1 MKSGRNSW
9 RRAEGRQTGTA
20 WKVLIAL
27 AVGIACL
34 LTTAEPS
41 DAQERGISDEPVL
54 MVADQLVHDE
64 TLGTITARGSVE
76 LSQGERT
83 LLADSVTYNQ
93 REDTVIAAGNIS
105 LLEPTGEV
113 IFSDYVEL
121 HNELKTGFID
131 NLRLRMTDG
140 SRLAAN
146 RGLRTE
152 DNRKILSRA
161 VFTPCDSCKEDPN
174 RPPLWQ
180 LKARK
185 IVHDE
190 KARDIIYNDATLEMF
205 GVPVLYTPYLSHPDP
220 TVDRRSGFLAPTIGY
235 SDELGAIYGQPYYQ
249 VIDESRDLEVMPI
262 VYSSDGGIL
271 KGRYRQHFTQGKID
285 FQGTAGVLDQ
295 RENDRETGDKDFEGS
310 VDLEA
315 RFDFDRTWRGGLD
328 FEQASARTYLRRYR
342 LDSREV
348 LTTRA
353 FTEGFRSRNYASVE
367 ALKFQGLN
375 PGDSRDKSP
384 TVAPLMEYSFVGEP
398 DRAGGRF
405 QIDSSVMSLT
415 RQTGADSKKI
425 AVRSGWSLP
434 YTAPAGD
441 IYTLNATLD
450 TDYFHSD
457 GLESGNNGDTGR
469 VFPQLG
475 LNWRYPFARAG
486 ENYHQMVEPI
496 VNVVLAP
503 DWGNPDEISN
513 EDSQSFLFDDTNL
526 FRMNRFTGS
535 DRVTSGSRVDYGF
548 KTGVYGNGGG
558 SSSLLFGQSF
568 RFYGDGPFEKG
579 SGLEDDLSDYVG
591 RVSVSPN
598 DNLDF
603 LFRFR
608 LDKDDFTP
616 RRSEIGM
623 RYFHPRFSLIADY
636 VLLDDQTNSD
646 NIAGAAS
653 FLEREQLDLSGS
665 VNLSE
670 FWSVNGRVV
679 QDFSDDANRT
689 LIASTG
695 LVYSDECFTFGLV
708 YERSELEDDDIEPE
722 QRVMLQIAF
731 KHLGGFASN

>member
-1 MKSGRNSW
+1 MKPGRTASSRATGRREGFTW
-9 RRAEGRQTGTA
+9 RANLALAAGLLA
-20 WKVLIAL
+20 LLIAVSP
-27 AVGIACL
+27 A
-34 LTTAEPS
+34 P
-41 DAQERGISDEPVL
+41 AQERGIGDDPVL

-93 REDTVIAAGNIS
+93 REDTVIATGNIS

-121 HNELKTGFID
+121 HNALKTGFID

-146 RGLRTE
+146 RGVRTG
-152 DNRKILSRA
+152 DKRKLLSRA
-161 VFTPCDSCKEDPN
+161 VFTPCESCKEDPS

-190 KARDIIYNDATLEMF
+190 QAKDIIYNDAMLEMF

-220 TVDRRSGFLAPTIGY
+220 TVDRRSGFLAPTTGF
-235 SDELGAIYGQPYYQ
+235 SDELGVIYGQPYYH

-262 VYSSDGGIL
+262 MYSSEGGVL
-271 KGRYRQHFTQGKID
+271 RGRYRQHFTRGEID
-285 FQGTAGVLDQ
+285 FQGTAGLLDQ
-295 RENDRETGDKDFEGS
+295 REDDRETGDKDFEGS
-310 VDLEA
+310 VDLEG
-315 RFDFDRTWRGGLD
+315 RFDFDRTWRGGFDL
-328 FEQASARTYLRRYR
+328 EQASARTYLRRYR

-353 FTEGFRSRNYASVE
+353 FTEGFRRRNYASVE

-375 PGDSRDKSP
+375 AGDSRDKSP
-384 TVAPLMEYSFVGEP
+384 TVAPLMEYNFVGEP
-398 DRAGGRF
+398 DPAGGRF
-405 QIDSSVMSLT
+405 QLDSTVMSLT

-425 AVRSGWSLP
+425 AIRSGWSLP

-441 IYTLNATLD
+441 IYTLTATLD

-457 GLESGNNGDTGR
+457 GLESGNDGDTAR

-486 ENYHQMVEPI
+486 GNYHQTVEPI
-496 VNVVLAP
+496 VNVVLSP
-503 DWGNPDEISN
+503 DGGNPDEISN
-513 EDSQSFLFDDTNL
+513 EDSQSFIFDDTNL

-535 DRVTSGSRVDYGF
+535 DRVTGGSRVDYGF
-548 KTGVYGNGGG
+548 KAGVYGDGGG
-558 SSSLLFGQSF
+558 SSSLLFGQSY
-568 RFYGDGPFEKG
+568 RFLGDGPFEEG
-579 SGLEDDLSDYVG
+579 SGLEDDLSDFVG
-591 RVSVSPN
+591 RVSVNPSH
-598 DNLDF
+598 NLDF
-603 LFRFR
+603 LLRFR
-608 LDKDDFTP
+608 LDKDDLSP
-616 RRSEIGM
+616 RRSEVGM
-623 RYFHPRFSLIADY
+623 RYFHPRFSIVADY

-646 NIAGAAS
+646 NIAGDTS

-665 VNLSE
+665 INLNE
-670 FWSVNGRVV
+670 FWSMNGRVV
-679 QDFSDDANRT
+679 QDFSDGANRT
-689 LIASTG
+689 LIASSG